1 MTSTIFYSWQSDI
14 RAAACRTL
22 IQGALEQAATGMV
35 ADGQLEVVP
44 VIDRDTQ
51 NVPGSPDIG
60 ATILAKID
68 RATAFVADV
77 TIVGETSPGRPTPN
91 PNVLL
96 ELGYAIR
103 ALGDARIVL
112 VQNTV
117 FGVPEVLP
125 FDLRQKRVLTYE
137 SAENRA
143 ERSPE
148 RRRLSGALQAALTP
162 ILKMPPGHESEDE
175 NSMARWIDLAE
186 QARVRRIWV
195 ELDSPAEIDVG
206 VVTASGRSSS
216 VPALLAGPIM
226 VSRVERSTLELGF
239 PLRNQGGISM
249 VTIPWSIVQD
259 VWNGSEGRL
268 HIMLKRGILFKNG
281 TSIFV
286 TI

>member
-1 MTSTIFYSWQSDI
+1 MSSTVFYSWQSDI

-22 IQGALEQAATGMV
+22 IQGALEQVATGMV
-35 ADGQLEVVP
+35 ADGQLKVVP

-77 TIVGETSPGRPTPN
+77 TIVGETSPGRHTPN

-96 ELGYAIR
+96 ELGYALK
-103 ALGDARIVL
+103 ALGETRIVL
-112 VQNTV
+112 VQNTAL
-117 FGVPEVLP
+117 GGPELLP

-137 SAENRA
+137 SAEDSA

-148 RRRLSGALQAALTP
+148 RRRLSGVLQAALTP
-162 ILKMPPGHESEDE
+162 ILKMPVGHEDDE
-175 NSMARWIDLAE
+175 GNAMSRWIDLAE
-186 QARVRRIWV
+186 QARVRRTWV

-226 VSRVERSTLELGF
+226 VSRVERTTLELGF
-239 PLRNQGGISM
+239 PLRSQGGISM
-249 VTIPWSIVQD
+249 VTTPWSIVQD
-259 VWNGSEGRL
+259 IWNGSEGRL
-268 HIMLKRGILFKNG
+268 HVMLKRAILFRNG
-281 TSIFV
+281 TSTFV
-286 TI
+286 NI